1 MTLSMEKLETF
12 LSKHGMVS
20 KNFFVDS
27 KMHCIYI
34 EVLTLK
40 HTESFMLYIPSRY
53 SIKVEE
59 GTNVFIIQSYK
70 ISNNGDIIDS
80 YVDGS
85 KLKETENK
93 YSEINVKNHMS
104 GKYNV
109 EQSVEE
115 SYNRPIFL
123 SGKAENNRDIFR
135 QLRRLGRCLQS
146 TKYKLLITTSSFM
159 YCITRDNDIILYN
172 IDLHEELKH
181 KLRKIF
187 VSVDLEMLYDQIKTI
202 HEHVNEIKEGIT
214 SVLLTNFS
222 KHMNTA
228 STMLVN
234 TKLIEQRN
242 TSITSKQLEYIKR
255 TSDVE
260 KMLNDVVDNE
270 KKLLVKKSEVDEK
283 LSLKQQTRGLNR
295 DIEYGKLV
303 RPIEVKLN
311 ELNGTKKDLIRNVVS
326 LKTKHDNLLLV
337 ADSFSF
343 DILVMLQTVN
353 QKLQNEIEI

>member
-27 KMHCIYI
+27 KMRCIYI

-40 HTESFMLYIPSRY
+40 HTESFMLYIPSKY
-53 SIKVEE
+53 SIQVEH
-59 GTNVFIIQSYK
+59 GTNVFIIHSHDV
-70 ISNNGDIIDS
+70 SDNGDIIDS
-80 YVDGS
+80 YADGS
-85 KLKETENK
+85 KMKETESK
-93 YSEINVKNHMS
+93 YSEVNVKNYMS

-123 SGKAENNRDIFR
+123 SSKTENNRDIFR

-146 TKYKLLITTSSFM
+146 TKYKLLITTSSFL
-159 YCITRDNDIILYN
+159 YCITRDNKINLYN
-172 IDLHEELKH
+172 VELHEELKH

-187 VSVDLEMLYDQIKTI
+187 VSVDLEMLYDQIKTMP
-202 HEHVNEIKEGIT
+202 EHVKEIKEGIT

-222 KHMNTA
+222 KHMNSA
-228 STMLVN
+228 STLLAD

-255 TSDVE
+255 TGEVE
-260 KMLNDVVDNE
+260 KMLNDVVENE

-283 LSLKQQTRGLNR
+283 LSLRATRGLNR
-295 DIEYGKLV
+295 DVEFVKLV
-303 RPIEVKLN
+303 RPIELKLN
-311 ELNGTKKDLIRNVVS
+311 ELNETKKDLIRNLVS
-326 LKTKHDNLLLV
+326 LKMKHDNLLLV

-353 QKLQNEIEI
+353 QKLQHEMEI